1 MCGSTDAVS
10 FTAKNGSVVCT
21 TGCGSGRRS
30 TRVMAEPIPLL
41 IAKKATDAKHATF
54 IFLYCRGSTLF
65 VPPTNLR
72 QRQEVLDNF
81 AEQYFAHLYAST
93 THNVTGLHQPY
104 QLALSDRVRGCV
116 KHGGKQLLVPYLC
129 IL

>member
-81 AEQYFAHLYAST
+81 AEQYSDST
-93 THNVTGLHQPY
+93 MLICT
-104 QLALSDRVRGCV
+104 
-116 KHGGKQLLVPYLC
+116 LVHAVDNSFVVPGAGV
-129 IL
+129 